1 LPASDVAYPGLGAVV
16 GGAAGRLETGADVSN
31 TSFFTG
37 KSGVLSK
44 VIALRPSSGEYTFI
58 FINPIQL

>member
-1 LPASDVAYPGLGAVV
+1 VA
-16 GGAAGRLETGADVSN
+16 GGLETGDDVSN
-31 TSFFTG
+31 TAFFTG

-44 VIALRPSSGEYTFI
+44 VIALRSSSGEYTFI

>member
-1 LPASDVAYPGLGAVV
+1 VV
-16 GGAAGRLETGADVSN
+16 GGAAGGLETGDDVSN

-44 VIALRPSSGEYTFI
+44 VFARLSRLGDVAFI
-58 FINPIQL
+58 FFQPKQL

>member
-1 LPASDVAYPGLGAVV
+1 VV
-16 GGAAGRLETGADVSN
+16 GGAAGGLETGDDVSN
-31 TSFFTG
+31 TAFFTG

>member
-1 LPASDVAYPGLGAVV
+1 VV
-16 GGAAGRLETGADVSN
+16 GGVAGGLETGGDVSN
-31 TSFFTG
+31 ASFFTG

-44 VIALRPSSGEYTFI
+44 VIARRPRFGDVTSL